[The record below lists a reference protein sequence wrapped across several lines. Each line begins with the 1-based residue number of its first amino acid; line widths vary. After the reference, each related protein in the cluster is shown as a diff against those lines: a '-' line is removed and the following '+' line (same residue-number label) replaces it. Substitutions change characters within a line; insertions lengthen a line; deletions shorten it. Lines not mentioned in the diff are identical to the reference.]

1 VKWIDE
7 VLQIALVS
15 QPVPLA
21 APAVVAPPPV
31 EDKPARRAGRRSL
44 KPSSAH

>member
-21 APAVVAPPPV
+21 ATPAAPV
-31 EDKPARRAGRRSL
+31 EAKPARRAGRRSL